1 MNRVLKY
8 IEEYDDSLT
17 VGELKKAI
25 EKEDTLTQQ
34 KEDAEINSIKV
45 EFENTYLKGIGDSRF
60 YGRRLEI
67 YELKTFVRAERTTDW
82 DFVYSFEGD
91 KISFSA
97 KDINY
102 IKFEG
107 NKTYDMLS
115 AEKLR
120 GMTKIS
126 AGEYEK
132 YRNEY
137 LRIQSDLEN
146 LIK

>member
-45 EFENTYLKGIGDSRF
+45 EFENTYLKGIDDSRF
-60 YGRRLEI
+60 YGRQLEI

-102 IKFEG
+102 VKF
-107 NKTYDMLS
+107 NTNNVFNLLS
-115 AEKLR
+115 AEKLK

-126 AGEYEK
+126 SEEYEE
-132 YRNEY
+132 YRSEY
-137 LRIQSDLEN
+137 LRIQADLEH